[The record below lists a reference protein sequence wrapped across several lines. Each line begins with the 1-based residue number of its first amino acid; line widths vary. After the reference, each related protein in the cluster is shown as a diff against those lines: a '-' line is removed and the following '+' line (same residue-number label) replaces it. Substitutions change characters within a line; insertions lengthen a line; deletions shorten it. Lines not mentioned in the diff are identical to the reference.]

1 VLVQTSFARSRNRA
15 LRTML
20 RICLMAAGS
29 AMPAACTCHG
39 APYIVSAG
47 GEDNFRGPPK
57 PVTPS
62 AQLMATRWAT
72 TYPKGRFRRFDEDGG
87 NLLFLTS
94 LLLPSRK
101 ICSARLEIHMRRL
114 ANKGL
119 SYEFNDFLLI
129 GFAPF
134 GQSGDRK
141 QLFRTAVWIGDPPGL
156 MAKTAQIPLPAIE
169 LNRFILLTP
178 APHYLDIMVHNDT
191 TVDYVKLIL
200 RFE

>member
-1 VLVQTSFARSRNRA
+1 
-15 LRTML
+15 ML
-20 RICLMAAGS
+20 RICLMAAAS
-29 AMPAACTCHG
+29 ALPAACACHG
-39 APYIVSAG
+39 APYVVSAG
-47 GEDNFRGPPK
+47 VEDNFHGPPK
-57 PVTPS
+57 SVTPS
-62 AQLMATRWAT
+62 AQLMATRYAT

-94 LLLPSRK
+94 LLLPARK
-101 ICSARLEIHMRRL
+101 ICSARFEIRVRRP
-114 ANKGL
+114 ASAGL
-119 SYEFNDFLLI
+119 YYDFNDFLLI

-141 QLFRTAVWIGDPPGL
+141 QLFRAGIWFGDPPGL
-156 MAKTAQIPLPAIE
+156 TAKTAQIPLPAIE

-178 APHYLDIMVHNDT
+178 APHYLDIVLHNDT

>member
-1 VLVQTSFARSRNRA
+1 
-15 LRTML
+15 ML
-20 RICLMAAGS
+20 RICLMAAGL
-29 AMPAACTCHG
+29 APPAACACHG

-47 GEDNFRGPPK
+47 VEDNFQGPAK

-62 AQLMATRWAT
+62 AQLMASRYAT

-94 LLLPSRK
+94 LLLPARK
-101 ICSARLEIHMRRL
+101 LCSARFEIRVRRL
-114 ANKGL
+114 AGAGL
-119 SYEFNDFLLI
+119 CYDFNDFLLI

-141 QLFRTAVWIGDPPGL
+141 QLFRAGIWFGDPPGL
-156 MAKTAQIPLPAIE
+156 TAKTVQIPLPAIE

-178 APHYLDIMVHNDT
+178 APQHLDIVVHNDT

>member
-1 VLVQTSFARSRNRA
+1 
-15 LRTML
+15 ML
-20 RICLMAAGS
+20 RICLMAAGL
-29 AMPAACTCHG
+29 ALPAACACHG
-39 APYIVSAG
+39 APYVISAG
-47 GEDNFRGPPK
+47 VEDNFRGPPK

-62 AQLMATRWAT
+62 AQLMATRFAT

-94 LLLPSRK
+94 LSLPTRK
-101 ICSARLEIHMRRL
+101 ICSARFEIRVRRL
-114 ANKGL
+114 ASAGL
-119 SYEFNDFLLI
+119 SYDFNDSLTI

-141 QLFRTAVWIGDPPGL
+141 QLFRAGMWMGDAPGP
-156 MAKTAQIPLPAIE
+156 MAKTVQIPLPAIE

-178 APHYLDIMVHNDT
+178 SPHYLDIMVHNDT

>member
-1 VLVQTSFARSRNRA
+1 MLVQTSFARPRNHA
-15 LRTML
+15 LRTLL

-29 AMPAACTCHG
+29 ALPAACACHG

-47 GEDNFRGPPK
+47 VEDNFHGPPK

-62 AQLMATRWAT
+62 AQLMATRAAT
-72 TYPKGRFRRFDEDGG
+72 TYPKGRFRGFDEDGG

-94 LLLPSRK
+94 LPLPARK
-101 ICSARLEIHMRRL
+101 ICSARFEIRVRRL
-114 ANKGL
+114 ASEGL
-119 SYEFNDFLLI
+119 SYDFNDFLMI

-141 QLFRTAVWIGDPPGL
+141 QLFRAGIWFGDPPGL
-156 MAKTAQIPLPAIE
+156 IAKTVQIPLPAIE

-191 TVDYVKLIL
+191 AVDYVKLIL